1 MCRKYNARE
10 VAVIRARGS
19 LDSRRS
25 MHVRSRFGSSF
36 QVFTNFTIFFSRFFS
51 SVVDCLKIIE
61 RVATT
66 CDKVGA
72 IICEGK
78 RGDFHSLAEG
88 CRSESSANFEH
99 SVP

>member
-1 MCRKYNARE
+1 MCGKYNARE

-25 MHVRSRFGSSF
+25 MLVLSRFRSSF
-36 QVFTNFTIFFSRFFS
+36 QVFTNFTIFFFSSFS

-66 CDKVGA
+66 CDKVG
-72 IICEGK
+72 
-78 RGDFHSLAEG
+78 RDNL
-88 CRSESSANFEH
+88 
-99 SVP
+99 

>member
-1 MCRKYNARE
+1 MCGKYNARE

-25 MHVRSRFGSSF
+25 MHVRSRFLSSF
-36 QVFTNFTIFFSRFFS
+36 QVFTNFTIFFFSSFS

-66 CDKVGA
+66 CGKVG
-72 IICEGK
+72 
-78 RGDFHSLAEG
+78 RDNL
-88 CRSESSANFEH
+88 
-99 SVP
+99 